1 MRETLPPPRAPRVSP
16 DASADP
22 RTQPLRLVV
31 CSSDTVRSHRLV
43 PGSTY
48 TIGRK
53 HDNDIVIGHDAVSRL
68 HARIHVSERI
78 EIEDAGSRN
87 GTRANGQQLA
97 PGVRFA
103 VQPDAI
109 IQIGPATLFVLEGM
123 PSERAS
129 ATMRA
134 ALAVEPPQPPID
146 EHLPP
151 GLILK
156 DGRMNA
162 LYQSARVIASS
173 SISVLILGETGVGKE
188 LLAQSIHAMS
198 PRHKRPFVKF
208 NSAALPEALVES
220 ELFGYVRGAF
230 TGADRSKPGL
240 FEAADGGT
248 IFLDEVADLSLAAQ
262 TKLLRVVETGELL
275 CVGALK
281 PKAVDVRV
289 VSATNRDLNG
299 LMAVGQF
306 RKDLFYRLNGI
317 TVNIPPLRE
326 RPADIPALVESFSK
340 RYAKGAGLPA
350 PDFSPEAMA
359 VLCAYRWPGNARE
372 LKNVV
377 ERVVL
382 LAQNRCVY
390 VEDLHLDLEPEAR
403 PTSVPGDGITK
414 VIQNTLMQRPDPSE
428 TTNDSRPADL
438 ADELRKELAKQDRQ
452 RIVDALAQ
460 ANGNQVVAAR
470 LLGLSRRTLVN
481 RLIAYS
487 IPRPRRGRSEAV

>member
-1 MRETLPPPRAPRVSP
+1 
-16 DASADP
+16 
-22 RTQPLRLVV
+22 
-31 CSSDTVRSHRLV
+31 
-43 PGSTY
+43 
-48 TIGRK
+48 
-53 HDNDIVIGHDAVSRL
+53 
-68 HARIHVSERI
+68 
-78 EIEDAGSRN
+78 
-87 GTRANGQQLA
+87 
-97 PGVRFA
+97 
-103 VQPDAI
+103 
-109 IQIGPATLFVLEGM
+109 
-123 PSERAS
+123 
-129 ATMRA
+129 
-134 ALAVEPPQPPID
+134 
-146 EHLPP
+146 
-151 GLILK
+151 
-156 DGRMNA
+156 MNA

-208 NSAALPEALVES
+208 NSAALPESLVES

-281 PKAVDVRV
+281 PKAIDVRV
-289 VSATNRDLNG
+289 VSATNRDLNA

-326 RPADIPALVESFSK
+326 RPADIPALVESFAK
-340 RYAKGAGLPA
+340 KYAKAAGLPTA
-350 PDFSPEAMA
+350 EFSAEAMA

-390 VEDLHLDLEPEAR
+390 VEDLQLELEPENR
-403 PTSVPGDGITK
+403 PTAVPGDGITK
-414 VIQNTLMQRPDPSE
+414 VIQNTLVQRPDPAD
-428 TTNDSRPADL
+428 TTADARPADL
-438 ADELRKELAKQDRQ
+438 AEELRKELAKQERQ

-487 IPRPRRGRSEAV
+487 IPRPRRGRSEVV